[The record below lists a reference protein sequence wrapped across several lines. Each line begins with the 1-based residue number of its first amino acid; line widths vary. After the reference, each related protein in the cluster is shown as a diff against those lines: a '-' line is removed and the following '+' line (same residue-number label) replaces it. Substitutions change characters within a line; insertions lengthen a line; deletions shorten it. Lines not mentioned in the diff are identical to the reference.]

1 MSIVY
6 RSEKGAPLTYQEVD
20 GNFSYL
26 LSEIGRVEGLTE
38 GSTAIRFEAQE
49 LTEMQQIQVR
59 ENIAAIDFKLS
70 GLPLDLTATEREQIR
85 LKLGIEE
92 FNSASL
98 ILFKHIEIGDDGYEV
113 GVQEYTRVVV
123 DYYETPYDRV
133 VVLDGTIDGQELII
147 RTGNFTAAP
156 TVKIN
161 MNVLNENGINVFD
174 ITMDKNTSQRFYW
187 SSTHWILI

>member
-26 LSEIGRVEGLTE
+26 LSEINRVDGLTE

-59 ENIAAIDFKLS
+59 ENIAAIDFRLS
-70 GLPLDLTATEREQIR
+70 GLPHDLTATEREQIR

-92 FNSASL
+92 VAPPVRGAKVLFTHIIAETDIENGDLKLELPSTPDVRDVYDLHINTGWVKPTSYELVGNQLVVYADRLPYSL
-98 ILFKHIEIGDDGYEV
+98 KV
-113 GVQEYTRVVV
+113 GA
-123 DYYETPYDRV
+123 
-133 VVLDGTIDGQELII
+133 ELI
-147 RTGNFTAAP
+147 FQY
-156 TVKIN
+156 
-161 MNVLNENGINVFD
+161 M
-174 ITMDKNTSQRFYW
+174 
-187 SSTHWILI
+187 SSDV

>member
-26 LSEIGRVEGLTE
+26 LSEIDRVEGLTE

-70 GLPLDLTATEREQIR
+70 GLPNDLTATEREQIR

-98 ILFKHIEIGDDGYEV
+98 ILFKHIEIDDDGYEI
-113 GVQEYTRVVV
+113 GVQEYTRVIV
-123 DYYETPYDRV
+123 DYYATPYDRV
-133 VVLDGTIDGQELII
+133 VVLDGAIDGQELII
-147 RTGNFTAAP
+147 RTGNFTASP

-174 ITMDKNTSQRFYW
+174 ITMDKNTSQKFIW